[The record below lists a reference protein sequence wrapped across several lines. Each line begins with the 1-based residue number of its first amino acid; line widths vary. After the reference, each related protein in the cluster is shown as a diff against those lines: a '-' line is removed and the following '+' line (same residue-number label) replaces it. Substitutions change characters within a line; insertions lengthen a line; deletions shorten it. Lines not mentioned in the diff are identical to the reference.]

1 MLNFNFL
8 EKGLGI
14 VSPLRFV
21 YDVSNKIFLILYDI
35 ILTDQILLPD
45 CFDFFRY

>member
-1 MLNFNFL
+1 MLNFDFL
-8 EKGLGI
+8 EKSLEI
-14 VSPLRFV
+14 VSPLHFMH
-21 YDVSNKIFLILYDI
+21 DVSNKIFLILYYI